1 MRTPISPRLTGTVL
15 ALLSLSL
22 VLAFPSAASAV
33 EKPVAALSPSAQY
46 QELTQEF
53 QKAQEDFFK
62 AYQTVKTDEERR
74 KIAATYPQPQKYA
87 GRFLELAQ
95 KNPQDPAAV
104 DALIWLV
111 TSVRLGEEV
120 EKAMGILMKDH
131 LQSEKLGL
139 LCQSLAYSPSPQ
151 TEKQL
156 RDIIA
161 QNPHQDVQGQA
172 TFSLAKILQGQ
183 PGKDKQ
189 AEEYFE
195 QVINKFG
202 RVQGNPSPLVNQAKA
217 ALFEIRTLGVGKP
230 APEIEGQDV
239 EGKAFKLSEYRG
251 KVVLI
256 DFWGD
261 W

>member
-1 MRTPISPRLTGTVL
+1 MRTPVSPRHTGTVL

-22 VLAFPSAASAV
+22 ILTFPTVAGAA
-33 EKPVAALSPSAQY
+33 EKPATAPSPAAQY
-46 QELTQEF
+46 QALTQEH

-62 AYQTVKTDEERR
+62 VYQAAKTDEEHR

-95 KNPQDPAAV
+95 KNPTDPAAV
-104 DALIWLV
+104 DALVWLV
-111 TSVRLGEEV
+111 TSVRFGAEV
-120 EKAMGILMKDH
+120 EKAMDILMKDH
-131 LQSEKLGL
+131 LESEKLGL
-139 LCQSLAYSPSPQ
+139 LCQSLAYSQTPE

-161 QNPHQDVQGQA
+161 KNPHHDVQGQA
-172 TFSLAKILQGQ
+172 KFSLAMILKSQAGTA
-183 PGKDKQ
+183 PQ
-189 AEEYFE
+189 AEDLYE
-195 QVINKFG
+195 QIVKQFAD
-202 RVQGNPSPLVNQAKA
+202 VKGNPTLADQAKSQ
-217 ALFEIRTLGVGKP
+217 LFEIRTLGVGKP

-239 EGKAFKLSEYRG
+239 EGKAFKLSDYRG
-251 KVVLI
+251 QVVLI